1 MNSVKIEKTLFGQT
15 SNGEE
20 VSLFTLSNDNGMKAS
35 ITDYGVTL
43 THLIVPDRDGKGTD
57 VVLGFDSIEEYE
69 GEAYMK
75 AYSYMGA
82 TVGRVCNRIDGGK
95 FALEGKTYQL
105 DNAKGGHHLH
115 GGKIGFDKKIWDAEE
130 VSSGVK
136 FSYLSPDGEENY
148 PGNLKV
154 EVIFT
159 LSDDN
164 QLLISYAA
172 ETDKTTVI
180 NLTNH
185 SYFNLSGD
193 FSKTV
198 LEHDLKVNAPF
209 YVSVKEG
216 SIPTGEI
223 LSVKDTPFDFTES
236 KKVKEGVFSD
246 HPQTLI
252 GNGLDQTVVFD
263 KSQPNLVL
271 SEAGTGIQLELESSE
286 PGIQLYSANYFDGT
300 VKGKGAVY
308 PKHGGIA
315 LETQHFPDSP
325 NQAHFPSVKLQPGE
339 KFSSYTS
346 LKFSV
351 LK

>member
-1 MNSVKIEKTLFGQT
+1 MNSIKTEKTLFGQT
-15 SNGEE
+15 SSGKEIW
-20 VSLFTLSNDNGMKAS
+20 LFTLSNKNGMKAS
-35 ITDYGVTL
+35 ITNYGVTL
-43 THLIVPDRDGKGTD
+43 THLIVPDRNGKDTD
-57 VVLGFDSIEEYE
+57 VVLGFDTFE
-69 GEAYMK
+69 GYQSEGYMK

-95 FALEGKTYQL
+95 FKLRGENYEV
-105 DNAKGGHHLH
+105 DNSKGGHHLH
-115 GGKIGFDKKIWDAEE
+115 GGKEGFDKKIWTAEE
-130 VSSGVK
+130 IPSGVK

-154 EVIFT
+154 EVTFT
-159 LSDDN
+159 LGDDN
-164 QLLISYAA
+164 RLLISYAA
-172 ETDKTTVI
+172 ETDKATVV

-193 FSKTV
+193 FSKTI

-209 YVSVKEG
+209 YVSVREG

-223 LSVKDTPFDFTES
+223 LSVKNTPFDFLKTR
-236 KKVKEGVFSD
+236 KVKEGVFSD

-263 KSQPNLVL
+263 KEQPSLEL
-271 SEAGTGIQLELESSE
+271 SEQGSGIKLELESSE
-286 PGIQLYSANYFDGT
+286 PGIQLYTANYFDGT
-300 VKGKGAVY
+300 VKGKGVY
-308 PKHGGIA
+308 YPQYGGIA

-325 NQAHFPSVKLQPGE
+325 NHAHFPSVELQPGE
-339 KFSSYTS
+339 KFASYTS

-351 LK
+351 IK